1 MRTSALELG
10 AQIKKVEDEMK
21 ANKSSMALRLSGFDD
36 LLDNFEGRLQTV
48 EKQIH
53 GSHAVQTSLADAEDG
68 LEVLRAAQTA
78 NQRELTAQG
87 EALHTCIDS
96 VESAATV
103 AFVTQSVES
112 LSNRVG
118 EAIDKLGMGVEQA
131 NSWVA
136 HAENTVERLEL
147 LERGLDMHEVWQQSV
162 DQRLETVDFALGESG
177 PHAQHKND
185 FAVVMES
192 LSEMEAAVEGL
203 RQGAEKMVESKIA
216 ATLLSRN
223 SDASQ
228 SRQSKLGKY
237 PGGAPVPRQAKVN
250 AIAAA
255 KFSKG

>member
-1 MRTSALELG
+1 MRVLFWCVAGLG
-10 AQIKKVEDEMK
+10 AVTRMPGSACGATSK
-21 ANKSSMALRLSGFDD
+21 LSG
-36 LLDNFEGRLQTV
+36 GKARPT
-48 EKQIH
+48 
-53 GSHAVQTSLADAEDG
+53 T
-68 LEVLRAAQTA
+68 
-78 NQRELTAQG
+78 
-87 EALHTCIDS
+87 
-96 VESAATV
+96 
-103 AFVTQSVES
+103 
-112 LSNRVG
+112 
-118 EAIDKLGMGVEQA
+118 
-131 NSWVA
+131 
-136 HAENTVERLEL
+136 
-147 LERGLDMHEVWQQSV
+147 
-162 DQRLETVDFALGESG
+162 G